1 MEYHKSNLQD
11 ASKDTSF
18 LYRTKRITPVTEHE
32 ILLEK
37 ELVKRSRDI
46 ETLQR
51 IHNSVSVELLETNKA
66 ISLLA
71 RKYERVSQDKEVE
84 IAAQIENTILPSIL
98 TIKDAAK
105 NNDSLELEIEI
116 LVFQVKGLIKS
127 LTSGDDSVNQ
137 LTPAEMRVAVM
148 IKHGI
153 TSNEIAKNLF
163 ISESTVKTH
172 RKNIR
177 NKLNLQNKKLNLASC
192 LDKIL

>member
-1 MEYHKSNLQD
+1 MEYHKSNLQN

-18 LYRTKRITPVTEHE
+18 LYLTKRITPVTEHE

-116 LVFQVKGLIKS
+116 LVSQVKGLIKS

>member
-177 NKLNLQNKKLNLASC
+177 NKLNLQNKKLNLASS